1 MKFRYLG
8 FVTCWWASS
17 YIFVICYL
25 VGECCFQTYI
35 STQPL
40 LELSAHLFKSFL
52 QGFGNVIAPANIS
65 AVCWLFGM
73 SFRLNEMARQQRMIE
88 RELMR
93 MKSYPTSIFMVWHRW
108 YALQEMNDR
117 RFHIKY
123 LVRIKYSA
131 SNAKFP
137 TNINL
142 QYEKYVCL
150 LFQLPIQ
157 NYYLFWGGYHPPLLL
172 KRSCNQS

>member
-1 MKFRYLG
+1 MQCNDLELDLHGVGYQGYTLYFIWLELYHNNLTHGGYVIGGGTGELPPKDMKFRYLG

-65 AVCWLFGM
+65 TVCWLFGM
-73 SFRLNEMARQQRMIE
+73 SFHLNEMARQQRMIE

-93 MKSYPTSIFMVWHRW
+93 WKSYP
-108 YALQEMNDR
+108 
-117 RFHIKY
+117 
-123 LVRIKYSA
+123 YSY
-131 SNAKFP
+131 
-137 TNINL
+137 T
-142 QYEKYVCL
+142 
-150 LFQLPIQ
+150 
-157 NYYLFWGGYHPPLLL
+157 
-172 KRSCNQS
+172 